1 MVRSI
6 LERDKLHLALL
17 GDSVFDSRAY
27 LPGAPNAAERVRQ
40 AADPLRPIRTS
51 LMAVSG
57 SRLRDLPRQVA
68 RTPDD
73 ATHLVVSIGGNDV
86 LDLGARL
93 RQGAGGWLERMRSAE
108 PLLAEFR
115 ERYAAACEAVA
126 ALSMQTAVCAL
137 YQPPVSDPML
147 RMLASAVSDVVNKV
161 VTDEARDRGFDVIDL
176 RKICRA
182 PEDFY
187 DPIHPSARAAD
198 KIAKVIADWA
208 LGSRSQAPIEVL
220 T

>member
-1 MVRSI
+1 MVPSI
-6 LERDKLHLALL
+6 LEREKLHLALL

-27 LPGAPNAAERVRQ
+27 LPGAPDAAERVRQ
-40 AADPLRPIRTS
+40 TAARFRPIRTS

-73 ATHLVVSIGGNDV
+73 ATHLVVSIGGNDL
-86 LDLGARL
+86 LDLGSRL

-115 ERYAAACEAVA
+115 GRYTEACDAVA
-126 ALSMQTAVCAL
+126 ALSVPTAVCAL
-137 YQPPVSDPML
+137 YQPPVSDPLL
-147 RMLASAVSDVVNKV
+147 RMVASAVSDVVNRV
-161 VTDEARDRGFDVIDL
+161 VADAAHARGFDVIDL
-176 RKICRA
+176 RTICRE
-182 PEDFY
+182 PEDFH
-187 DPIHPSARAAD
+187 DPIHPSSRAAD
-198 KIAKVIADWA
+198 KIAHVIADWA
-208 LGSRSQAPIEVL
+208 LGLRSQAPVASL